1 MEPPVFVLPTL
12 VLAEGCAFKLLSRLG
27 PNLLSTVIFW
37 KKSPPLV
44 HSAPPTNDIVPAL
57 HSPWFWQMPASHLPL
72 IQVISCVPQLPQASV
87 FVSPFV
93 HSPELHSAAVLSHA
107 PQLPRTHSP
116 VAELQ
121 VIVRVCV
128 PQVLQNW
135 KEGGCIPL
143 HSQESAIEQAL
154 HALQVPVV
162 VSQVLVRLPPFL
174 HPQACVEEPSQD
186 FGVLSGTS
194 PAEHSAPLV

>member
-1 MEPPVFVLPTL
+1 MVLVFVLPPL
-12 VLAEGCAFKLLSRLG
+12 ILSEKFAFIFVSRLVS
-27 PNLLSTVIFW
+27 NLLLTVVFW
-37 KKSPPLV
+37 TKPPPLV
-44 HSAPPTNDIVPAL
+44 HNAPPSNDIVPAL
-57 HSPWFWQMPASHLPL
+57 HSPWFWQMPATHLPL

-107 PQLPRTHSP
+107 PHSPRTHSP
-116 VAELQ
+116 VVLSH
-121 VIVRVCV
+121 VTVRVCV

-135 KEGGCIPL
+135 KEAGCIPL

-162 VSQVLVRLPPFL
+162 VSQVLVCVPPFL
-174 HPQACVEEPSQD
+174 HPHACVEGPSQV
-186 FGVLSGTS
+186 FGVLSGSS
-194 PAEHSAPLV
+194 PAEHSVPLV

>member
-1 MEPPVFVLPTL
+1 MVLVFVLPTL
-12 VLAEGCAFKLLSRLG
+12 GLAEGCAFKFLSSVVS
-27 PNLLSTVIFW
+27 NLVLPIVIW
-37 KKSPPLV
+37 EKPPPLV

-87 FVSPFV
+87 FVSPSV

-116 VAELQ
+116 VVLSH
-121 VIVRVCV
+121 VTVRVCV

-135 KEGGCIPL
+135 KEAGCIPL

-162 VSQVLVRLPPFL
+162 VSQVLVCVPPFL
-174 HPQACVEEPSQD
+174 HPHDCVEEPSQV
-186 FGVLSGTS
+186 FGVLSGSS
-194 PAEHSAPLV
+194 PAEHSVPLV